1 MKINRGGQVATAE
14 IGRDGEDEGREGS
27 RKNRGRRCD
36 EACPGAAKKKKK
48 I

>member
-27 RKNRGRRCD
+27 GKNLGRRCG
-36 EACPGAAKKKKK
+36 EACPGAAARKKKF
-48 I
+48 